1 MIVEKIVEY
10 IVAGISTGGYFGV
23 FILMALE
30 SMIAPVPSEVVMPF
44 AGYLVQQN
52 RFNFWI
58 VLLASSLGSIFGS
71 SLSYYIGFYGGRPL
85 VLKFGRYLL
94 LEEEHLEWT
103 EKWFE
108 RQGDKTIFI
117 SRFVPV
123 VRHLISIPAGIARMA
138 IHRFIFY
145 TFVGAAMWNF
155 ILLYAGFKLGSHW
168 DKIYQYSKELDIAF
182 VIGVVLFLAYFVWK
196 HHKKRNILT
205 NVRDFLFASQKR
217 KNENQKNK

>member
-1 MIVEKIVEY
+1 MIVEKLVDFIVN
-10 IVAGISTGGYFGV
+10 GISTGGYSGV

-44 AGYLVQQN
+44 AGYLVLQN

-71 SLSYYIGFYGGRPL
+71 VLSYYIGFYGGRPL

-123 VRHLISIPAGIARMA
+123 VRHLISIPAGIARMPM
-138 IHRFIFY
+138 HKFIVY
-145 TFVGAAMWNF
+145 TFIGATIWNLV
-155 ILLYAGFKLGSHW
+155 LLYAGIKLGSHW
-168 DKIYQYSKELDIAF
+168 GVIHEYSRELDIVF
-182 VIGVVLFLAYFVWK
+182 VSAVILFLAYFIWK
-196 HHKKRNILT
+196 HHKKR
-205 NVRDFLFASQKR
+205 R
-217 KNENQKNK
+217 K